1 MLLST
6 VRKMTDSANSGG
18 NYLKGRISDISSEMN
33 VKLNVSWTDYY
44 SQYRILV
51 FIIDY

>member
-1 MLLST
+1 M
-6 VRKMTDSANSGG
+6 MDSASSEGD
-18 NYLKGRISDISSEMN
+18 YLKSRIADISSEMN